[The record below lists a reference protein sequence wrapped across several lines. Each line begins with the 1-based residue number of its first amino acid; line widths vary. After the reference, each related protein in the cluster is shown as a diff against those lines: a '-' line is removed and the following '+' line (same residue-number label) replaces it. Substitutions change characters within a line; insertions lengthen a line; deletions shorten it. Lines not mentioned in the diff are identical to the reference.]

1 MRIGDAYTTR
11 TGAQTG
17 TQRRRR
23 PHQARRAAVCG
34 WTGLSGGLPAA
45 APSVRVPR
53 TAAVLRGHGVS
64 AGAQG
69 REGVRECKRPSARGG
84 AGRSSGCLYLV
95 EARQWAERVIFGV
108 RGGRPCFSRGA
119 LRSPRCVLSSALWH
133 RPLAPLLRECGVAG
147 GVGRAWGR
155 GVGQSKCGETESRRH
170 TESRRL
176 LSHSATVWQPRQVG
190 REERRQQRGEWR
202 GGGGSGVRCVL
213 GVRRAVV
220 LCDALLFINTP
231 CVLWGAYTCIT

>member
-1 MRIGDAYTTR
+1 ML
-11 TGAQTG
+11 
-17 TQRRRR
+17 TQRAQVHRRGRSAAGGPTRRGGRRCVGGRAYPAGSPLR
-23 PHQARRAAVCG
+23 PRLCGFPALLRCSGAMASARERRGGRGCG
-34 WTGLSGGLPAA
+34 SA
-45 APSVRVPR
+45 SVPV
-53 TAAVLRGHGVS
+53 
-64 AGAQG
+64 
-69 REGVRECKRPSARGG
+69 RGG